1 MGGVFCFHFFL
12 ILKLSLPRAVN
23 GLYIQTPSVK
33 ELAPAQAEKAKF
45 LFLLLSALFITA
57 LVTTNLIA
65 NKFITVDLGFASFV
79 ISAGVLPYPITFL
92 ITDILSE
99 IYGRKRTNQVVIS
112 GFFASLF
119 VIFIL
124 KLGGIF
130 PAIENSPV
138 DNAGYDMVFQNTWRI
153 IGASMLA
160 YLAAQLVDVRLYHF
174 WKKLTRGKHLWL
186 RNNASTMLSQLV
198 DTTLVIFVVFVGSAT
213 TGEIGSMILDGWMFK
228 LLVALFDTLLIY
240 AAIAIIRSQLDIRMG
255 EEVAI

>member
-1 MGGVFCFHFFL
+1 M
-12 ILKLSLPRAVN
+12 
-23 GLYIQTPSVK
+23 K
-33 ELAPAQAEKAKF
+33 ELAPIQAEKAKF
-45 LFLLLSALFITA
+45 LFLILTALFITA

-65 NKFITVDLGFASFV
+65 NKFITVDLGFHAFV

-112 GFFASLF
+112 GFFASIF
-119 VIFIL
+119 VILIL
-124 KLGGIF
+124 KLGGLF

-160 YLAAQLVDVRLYHF
+160 YLAAQLVDVRLFHF
-174 WKKLTRGKHLWL
+174 WKKLTKGKHLWL

-198 DTTLVIFVVFVGSAT
+198 DTTLVIFVVFVGTAPMDQ
-213 TGEIGSMILDGWMFK
+213 IGSMIFDGWTWK
-228 LLVALFDTLLIY
+228 LLIALFDTILIY
-240 AAIAIIRSQLDIRMG
+240 GAIALIRSQLNIKMG